1 MSHWGETER
10 VACQLPD
17 ARHAK
22 RLARL
27 CTRLSEQPVHRMP
40 RACHGGAETVAAERV
55 LDQPASDAPEM
66 RSGHTHAPRARMR
79 AQAVVLLGHDTP
91 LLADGTSPPKQG
103 RGTVKSKVGDESRRP
118 PTVAFPPAR
127 VTLGG

>member
-79 AQAVVLLGHDTP
+79 AQAVVLLGQ
-91 LLADGTSPPKQG
+91 AAGAASGAGAPPQPHG
-103 RGTVKSKVGDESRRP
+103 QARERL
-118 PTVAFPPAR
+118 VAAR
-127 VTLGG
+127 VSVGR